1 VDLEFAYVIIISDA
15 GGNEGAGSGDLEAG
29 NGEGRQRLWYLRG
42 QWRRRGRVRRAG
54 RGRGVRGK
62 QLERVGLV
70 WRKMR
75 MQSIIAGGT
84 GSDLMLMCGGLF
96 DMLDVLY
103 RSHTLRHPSFE
114 L

>member
-1 VDLEFAYVIIISDA
+1 VDLEFAYDA
-15 GGNEGAGSGDLEAG
+15 GGTKEQVLEVW
-29 NGEGRQRLWYLRG
+29 RQEMARVVSDFSLWYLRG

-84 GSDLMLMCGGLF
+84 GSDLMHMCGGLF